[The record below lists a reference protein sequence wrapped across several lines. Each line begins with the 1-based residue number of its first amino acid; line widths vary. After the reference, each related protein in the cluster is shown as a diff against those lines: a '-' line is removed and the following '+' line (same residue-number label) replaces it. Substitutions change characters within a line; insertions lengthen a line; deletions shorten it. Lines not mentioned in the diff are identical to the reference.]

1 MFRRHPL
8 RSNQGVNVVKKTSE
22 GRRKASSLR
31 KDGSTRDLTESTAH
45 DLGSSLSQLEL
56 RRNKSYETEDSP
68 VTTLASSTAQPTT
81 SGESDDNDR
90 QKQVDYVAAAMM
102 HSPPPESVSL
112 MRSGCS
118 CSELSEDNDSG
129 ARRDKPLPNAN
140 EQEAGGVNV
149 QVAQPPA
156 AAADAFV
163 PPEFIYL
170 TPDNC
175 WPLEL

>member
-1 MFRRHPL
+1 MFRRHPP
-8 RSNQGVNVVKKTSE
+8 RSNQGVNGVKKASE
-22 GRRKASSLR
+22 GRRKTSSFR
-31 KDGSTRDLTESTAH
+31 KESSTRDLTESTAH

-81 SGESDDNDR
+81 FGESDDNDR
-90 QKQVDYVAAAMM
+90 RKQVEYVAAAMV

-118 CSELSEDNDSG
+118 CSELSEDDSV
-129 ARRDKPLPNAN
+129 ARRDKPLPNAD
-140 EQEAGGVNV
+140 EPESGSVNV
-149 QVAQPPA
+149 QVAQAPA
-156 AAADAFV
+156 TATDAFV

>member
-8 RSNQGVNVVKKTSE
+8 RSNQGVNVKKTSE
-22 GRRKASSLR
+22 GRRKTSSLR

-81 SGESDDNDR
+81 LGECDDKGR
-90 QKQVDYVAAAMM
+90 QKQVDYVATAM
-102 HSPPPESVSL
+102 HPPPESVSL

-118 CSELSEDNDSG
+118 CSELSEDDSV

-140 EQEAGGVNV
+140 EPEAGSVNV
-149 QVAQPPA
+149 QVAQAPA
-156 AAADAFV
+156 TATDAFV